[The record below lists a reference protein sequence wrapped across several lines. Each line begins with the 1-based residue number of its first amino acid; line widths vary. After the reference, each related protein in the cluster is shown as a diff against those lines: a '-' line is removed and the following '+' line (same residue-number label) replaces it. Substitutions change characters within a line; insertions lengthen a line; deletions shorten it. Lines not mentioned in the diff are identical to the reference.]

1 MKRVLAGFFL
11 LCMAAAIGPAHACPQ
26 SSVLRFVVPFPPG
39 GSYDMLARTIAQAL
53 GERSS
58 QKVVVENRSGGNGE
72 VGTTFVAKAAPDG
85 CTLVF
90 WGDGILINQGTVESR
105 AVDIL
110 KDFTAVTLV
119 ARTAQTLV
127 ARADFRARTLPALID
142 LSKRASED
150 IRYATAGVGTP
161 GHLVIELLNAKS
173 GSRLR
178 HVPYRGGALAL
189 SDLLGG
195 HVELVSTGLPAL
207 IGQIQSGA
215 VIALAV
221 SPEKRTPV
229 LPDVPTMAEVASG
242 VSFDTWYGFLAPAG
256 TPDPVRAKLH
266 TEIAAIMRVPAI
278 ASKLVEQGFEIVD
291 LGPPELR
298 GLMERD
304 LPRLMEVVALA
315 GLKK

>member
-1 MKRVLAGFFL
+1 MKRVLAGLVL
-11 LCMAAAIGPAHACPQ
+11 LCMAATIGPARACPQ
-26 SSVLRFVVPFPPG
+26 SSVLKFVVPFPPG

-72 VGTTFVAKAAPDG
+72 VGTTFVAKAVPDG

-110 KDFTAVTLV
+110 KDFTAVSMV

-127 ARADFRARTLPALID
+127 ARADFRARTLPALIE
-142 LSKRASED
+142 LSKRTDED
-150 IRYATAGVGTP
+150 IRCATAGVGTP
-161 GHLVIELLNAKS
+161 GHLVIELLNARS

-221 SPEKRTPV
+221 SPDKRTPV
-229 LPDVPTMAEVASG
+229 LPAVPTMVEVAPG

-256 TPDPVRAKLH
+256 TPDAVRGKLH
-266 TEIAAIMRVPAI
+266 AEIAAIMRAPAI

-291 LGPPELR
+291 LAPPELR
-298 GLMERD
+298 SLMERD